1 MFQMRNETS
10 RMRASSVDS
19 EARSRPSSPQGS
31 ILYDL
36 LTNGATTIN
45 PDLSSASR
53 AYLKNI
59 LDESINYL
67 IRKCTFLKIPLP
79 EQLSL
84 IRRDWLC
91 VFLIKCALSDVSP
104 NLALVDP
111 KEREIYDEFRNMT
124 EFVQNSSASENELTD
139 IISAVVFNER
149 SLQLSRL
156 SKEHQLQLGNI
167 LLCVSEAKRMD
178 SQLLSS
184 ALFRDVEL
192 PIRRTIHFLQ
202 RLASAKHHQGPP
214 SPQKSNDSDSI

>member
-1 MFQMRNETS
+1 MGLLIFSYKKTMFHVRNETS
-10 RMRASSVDS
+10 RVRASSIDS
-19 EARSRPSSPQGS
+19 DGRSRPSSPEGS

-36 LTNGATTIN
+36 LTTGASKHQEKN
-45 PDLSSASR
+45 SASR
-53 AYLKNI
+53 ASFKNI

-91 VFLIKCALSDVSP
+91 VFLIKCALSGLSP
-104 NLALVDP
+104 SLALH
-111 KEREIYDEFRNMT
+111 EQNEQEIYEEFRNMT
-124 EFVQNSSASENELTD
+124 EFVQNSNANENELTD

-156 SKEHQLQLGNI
+156 TKEHQLQLGNI
-167 LLCVSEAKRMD
+167 LLCVSEARRMD

-192 PIRRTIHFLQ
+192 PIRQTITFLQ
-202 RLASAKHHQGPP
+202 QVASKNQ
-214 SPQKSNDSDSI
+214 

>member
-1 MFQMRNETS
+1 MLIFRRFS
-10 RMRASSVDS
+10 WSCA
-19 EARSRPSSPQGS
+19 AKIRSRPSTPEGS

-36 LTNGATTIN
+36 LTTGASKHQDIN
-45 PDLSSASR
+45 SASR
-53 AYLKNI
+53 ASFKNI

-91 VFLIKCALSDVSP
+91 VFLIKCALSGLSP
-104 NLALVDP
+104 SLALNEQN
-111 KEREIYDEFRNMT
+111 EREIYEEFRNMT
-124 EFVQNSSASENELTD
+124 EFVQNSRANENELTD

-156 SKEHQLQLGNI
+156 TQEHQLQLGNI
-167 LLCVSEAKRMD
+167 LLCVSEARRMD

-192 PIRRTIHFLQ
+192 PIRQTIKFLQ
-202 RLASAKHHQGPP
+202 RMASK
-214 SPQKSNDSDSI
+214 NY